1 MNQRKHAVVTG
12 ARGGI
17 GAECVRMLLA
27 NDWHVFALDV
37 RVDELPELGTAAAS
51 NVTWVACDVSNADS
65 VELAFAAIGKQ
76 SATINALICCSGLF
90 RVGPLAIME
99 NEDFDS
105 IMAVNVRG
113 PFLCAKAAVPML
125 ESGSSPGYP
134 SRLIFLSSVAATKP
148 KLNVGAYAATKAAL
162 NAMAGALAGELIG
175 RGIHVNSIAP
185 GGVATPFTQQVLNDP
200 KTASLYRSGGTSPTP
215 LGRKASP
222 SDVVAIMKFFLS
234 NDSNNMVGSV
244 VTTDGGSS
252 AVRM

>member
-1 MNQRKHAVVTG
+1 MDEKKHAVVTG

-27 NDWHVFALDV
+27 NDWNVFALDI
-37 RVDELPELGTAAAS
+37 RVDEHPELKIATTAT
-51 NVTWVACDVSNADS
+51 VTWVACDVSDADS
-65 VELAFAAIGKQ
+65 VEQAFDSIGKQ
-76 SATINALICCSGLF
+76 TESINALICCSGIF
-90 RVGPLAIME
+90 RVGPLAEME

-125 ESGSSPGYP
+125 ESGGSASYP
-134 SRLIFLSSVAATKP
+134 SRLIFLSSVAAIRP
-148 KLNVGAYAATKAAL
+148 KLNGGAYAATKAAL
-162 NAMAGALAGELIG
+162 NSMAGALAGELVG

-185 GGVATPFTQQVLNDP
+185 GGVITPFTQKVRNDP
-200 KTASLYRSGGTSPTP
+200 KTASQYKSGGTSPVP
-215 LGRKASP
+215 LGRMASP
-222 SDVVAIMKFFLS
+222 TDVVAIMKFLLS
-234 NDSNNMVGSV
+234 NDSNNMVGSI